1 VVYDIISV
9 RHRKAISVKHPEDI
23 FDVIK
28 KYAKRSKQEL
38 FLVITLDSTHQ
49 MIGVHIATIGLI
61 NRTIIHPREVFIHAV
76 RDMASSIAIAH
87 NHPSG
92 KIMPSSEDEKITRR
106 IKEASDIMG
115 FYFLDH
121 IIFSK
126 DNFFS
131 FRREHSIFRDEVL

>member
-1 VVYDIISV
+1 
-9 RHRKAISVKHPEDI
+9 
-23 FDVIK
+23 
-28 KYAKRSKQEL
+28 
-38 FLVITLDSTHQ
+38 VITLDCTHQ
-49 MIGVHIATIGLI
+49 IIGVHIATVGLI

-92 KIMPSSEDEKITRR
+92 NIIPSSEDEKITMR

-121 IIFSK
+121 LIFSK
-126 DNFFS
+126 NNFYS
-131 FRREHSIFRDEVL
+131 FRREHNIFRDHVV